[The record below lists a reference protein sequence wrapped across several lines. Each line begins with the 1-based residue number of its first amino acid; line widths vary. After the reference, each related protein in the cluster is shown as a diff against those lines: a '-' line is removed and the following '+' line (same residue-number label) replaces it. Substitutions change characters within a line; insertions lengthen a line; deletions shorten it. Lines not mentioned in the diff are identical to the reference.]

1 MKRKYAQIKRKLK
14 CSALMEGGKRRKTK
28 MNSKYKNRVGAK
40 AQRLQK
46 VKSKYLSCTLV
57 LIPFYL
63 CRKHIKDYSS
73 RAKESTR
80 NQLVSIYNNSF
91 CLTTTFL
98 IHAVPIKRIYMLYSH
113 LLKVIQCLIT
123 SHLPSSTTII
133 GSRKRKRCGSCS
145 GCHESDDCGTCS
157 NCLDKVKFG
166 GSGKKKQGCKKRKCM
181 FYENNTKRLMIEL
194 LYLGSGYETDTHD
207 NQRMQPRAFA
217 QVLRDSSLIV
227 SKYGYLVYHVTCRE

>member
-1 MKRKYAQIKRKLK
+1 
-14 CSALMEGGKRRKTK
+14 
-28 MNSKYKNRVGAK
+28 
-40 AQRLQK
+40 
-46 VKSKYLSCTLV
+46 
-57 LIPFYL
+57 
-63 CRKHIKDYSS
+63 
-73 RAKESTR
+73 
-80 NQLVSIYNNSF
+80 
-91 CLTTTFL
+91 
-98 IHAVPIKRIYMLYSH
+98 MLYSH
-113 LLKVIQCLIT
+113 LLKVIQCLMT

-166 GSGKKKQGCKKRKCM
+166 GSGKKKQGCKKRKCT

-217 QVLRDSSLIV
+217 QVLREFNTAILCIMLPVGNKVWHSS
-227 SKYGYLVYHVTCRE
+227 SSSRSHYACNYSHRDRADDKD